1 MNRVADDSTLSSV
14 ASDDKATREHLERR
28 ANLLRNR
35 FLRRLDTLDRRG
47 HELVNVAS
55 ELRAQTKRALPLAL
69 GIAGAAVIVGA
80 VVYINAERRR
90 RRSPQYFLERWLG
103 EPPRE
108 NSALRGAIKG
118 AARALAVKALQA
130 VARRA
135 IERLGEASE
144 PEPQALGART

>member
-1 MNRVADDSTLSSV
+1 MNRLANEPSIATDDD
-14 ASDDKATREHLERR
+14 AARENLERR

-55 ELRAQTKRALPLAL
+55 ELRTQTQRALPVAL
-69 GIAGAAVIVGA
+69 GIAGAAVVVGA

-90 RRSPQYFLERWLG
+90 RRSPQYFLERLLG
-103 EPPRE
+103 EPPRQ
-108 NSALRGAIKG
+108 NSALRSAIKG
-118 AARALAVKALQA
+118 AARALAVKALQT

-135 IERLGEASE
+135 VERLGEASAAA
-144 PEPQALGART
+144 PALPIRP

>member
-1 MNRVADDSTLSSV
+1 MNRLANEPSV
-14 ASDDKATREHLERR
+14 ATDDDAARENLERR

-55 ELRAQTKRALPLAL
+55 ELRTQTQRALPVAL
-69 GIAGAAVIVGA
+69 GIAGAAVVVGA

-90 RRSPQYFLERWLG
+90 RRSPQYFFERLLG
-103 EPPRE
+103 EPPRQ
-108 NSALRGAIKG
+108 NSALRSAIKG

-135 IERLGEASE
+135 VERLGEASAAA
-144 PEPQALGART
+144 PALPMRP

>member
-1 MNRVADDSTLSSV
+1 MNRLANEPSV
-14 ASDDKATREHLERR
+14 ATDDDAARENLERR

-55 ELRAQTKRALPLAL
+55 ELRTQTQRALPVAL
-69 GIAGAAVIVGA
+69 GIAGAAVVVGA

-90 RRSPQYFLERWLG
+90 RRSPQYFLERLLG
-103 EPPRE
+103 EPPRQ
-108 NSALRGAIKG
+108 NSALRSAIKG

-135 IERLGEASE
+135 VERLGEASAAA
-144 PEPQALGART
+144 PALPMRP

>member
-1 MNRVADDSTLSSV
+1 MNRLANEPSIATDDD
-14 ASDDKATREHLERR
+14 AARENLERR

-55 ELRAQTKRALPLAL
+55 ELRTQTQRALPVAL
-69 GIAGAAVIVGA
+69 GIAGAAVVVGA

-90 RRSPQYFLERWLG
+90 RRSPQYFLERLLG
-103 EPPRE
+103 EPPRQ
-108 NSALRGAIKG
+108 SALRSAIKG
-118 AARALAVKALQA
+118 AARALAVKALQT

-135 IERLGEASE
+135 VERLGEASAAA
-144 PEPQALGART
+144 PALPIRP

>member
-1 MNRVADDSTLSSV
+1 MNRLANEPSV
-14 ASDDKATREHLERR
+14 ATDDDAARENLERR

-55 ELRAQTKRALPLAL
+55 ELRTQTQRALPVAL
-69 GIAGAAVIVGA
+69 GIAGAAVVVGA

-90 RRSPQYFLERWLG
+90 RRSPQYFFERLLG
-103 EPPRE
+103 EPPRQ
-108 NSALRGAIKG
+108 SALRSAIKG

-135 IERLGEASE
+135 VERLGEASAAA
-144 PEPQALGART
+144 PALPMRP